1 MTDHNWRKKRDWL
14 IAKGH
19 ERIAVQSLPEDQRKT
34 FLRVKNDALVEKMLT
49 DLKKRLD
56 KGEKH
61 TFTIISGKGYVMEF
75 RAVEYKLEYREEYKS
90 ISITKTPL
98 MTTRGSTWAT
108 AKPET
113 VQSYGLGK
121 QHLKKYRQTQA
132 A

>member
-1 MTDHNWRKKRDWL
+1 MTDHNWRQKRDWL
-14 IAKGH
+14 IAKNH
-19 ERIAVQSLPEDQRKT
+19 EKIAVQELPEDQRKT
-34 FLRVKNDALVEKMLT
+34 FWRVKNDALVERMLT

-61 TFTIISGKGYVMEF
+61 TLTIISGIGYIMEF
-75 RAVEYKLEYREEYKS
+75 RSVEYKLEYREEYKR

-98 MTTRGSTWAT
+98 MTTRGSIWAT

-113 VQSYGLGK
+113 VQGYGLGK
-121 QHLKKYRQTQA
+121 EHLKKYRQTQA